1 MFCAFLWLIKKTMND
16 GITTWLIGIAA
27 GLIAGLAKTG
37 LPGCGILAVP
47 LVAMI
52 FPAKLSVGAL
62 LPLLIAG
69 DVCAVIFY
77 HSHAQ
82 WKKLLELFP
91 CVLGGIALGAL
102 VLWKIDSAQLKPLLG
117 VLILALLCL
126 EIARQR
132 CNWNDFPHR
141 PWFVILMGSLA
152 GFATTLGNVAGP
164 IMNIYFISKGFK
176 KNEFMGTA
184 AWYFLIFNCVKI
196 PIYAGLGMIN
206 PATLKF
212 DLFIIPVVLAGA
224 FVGRLLLGL
233 VPQRA
238 FNFIVLFLAAAA
250 AVRLLF

>member
-1 MFCAFLWLIKKTMND
+1 MTVWLL
-16 GITTWLIGIAA
+16 GITV

-47 LVAMI
+47 LIAMV

-62 LPLLIAG
+62 LPLLIVG
-69 DVCAVIFY
+69 DVCAVTFY
-77 HSHAQ
+77 HRHAQ

-91 CVLGGIALGAL
+91 CVLVGIALGAL
-102 VLWKIDSAQLKPLLG
+102 VLWKINSSQLKPLLG
-117 VLILALLCL
+117 GLILILLGL
-126 EIARQR
+126 ELARR
-132 CNWNDFPHR
+132 RFGWENFPHR

-176 KNEFMGTA
+176 KDEFMGTT

-206 PATLKF
+206 QTALEF
-212 DLFIIPVVLAGA
+212 DLFMIPAVLAGA
-224 FVGRLLLGL
+224 FAGRLLLGI

-238 FNFIVLFLAAAA
+238 FNFIILFLAAVAA
-250 AVRLLF
+250 IRLLF

>member
-1 MFCAFLWLIKKTMND
+1 MND
-16 GITTWLIGIAA
+16 GVTTWLVAIAA
-27 GLIAGLAKTG
+27 GLISGLAKTG

-47 LVAMI
+47 LMVMI

-62 LPLLIAG
+62 LPLLITA
-69 DVCAVIFY
+69 DICAVIFY

-91 CVLGGIALGAL
+91 CVLGGVALGAI

-117 VLILALLCL
+117 ALILILLVL
-126 EIARQR
+126 ELARQR
-132 CNWNDFPHR
+132 LASATRSGEAWVGWNNFPHR
-141 PWFVILMGSLA
+141 TWFVILMGSLA

-176 KNEFMGTA
+176 KAEFMGTA

-196 PIYAGLGMIN
+196 PIYAGLGLMN
-206 PATLKF
+206 QVTLKF
-212 DLFIIPVVLAGA
+212 DLFIIPTVLAGA
-224 FVGRLLLGL
+224 FIGRRLLGV

-238 FNFIVLFLAAAA
+238 FNFIVLFLAAVA

>member
-1 MFCAFLWLIKKTMND
+1 MND
-16 GITTWLIGIAA
+16 EITTWLLGITA
-27 GLIAGLAKTG
+27 GLIVGLAKTG

-62 LPLLIAG
+62 LPLLIVG
-69 DVCAVIFY
+69 DLCAVTFY
-77 HSHAQ
+77 HRHAQ

-91 CVLGGIALGAL
+91 CVLGGIAVGAF
-102 VLWKIDSAQLKPLLG
+102 VLWAIDSAQLKPLLG
-117 VLILALLCL
+117 ALILILLSL
-126 EIARQR
+126 ELARQR
-132 CNWNDFPHR
+132 CGWVEFPHKM
-141 PWFVILMGSLA
+141 WFVISMGSLA

-164 IMNIYFISKGFK
+164 IMNIYFISKGFQK
-176 KNEFMGTA
+176 AEFMGTT

-206 PATLKF
+206 PTTLKF
-212 DLFIIPVVLAGA
+212 DLFMIPAVLAGA
-224 FVGRLLLGL
+224 LIGRLLLGV

-238 FNFIVLFLAAAA
+238 FNFIVLFLAAVA

>member
-1 MFCAFLWLIKKTMND
+1 ML
-16 GITTWLIGIAA
+16 GIAV

-47 LVAMI
+47 LIAMI

-62 LPLLIAG
+62 LPLLIVA

-77 HSHAQ
+77 HRHAQ

-91 CVLGGIALGAL
+91 CVLGGIALGAF
-102 VLWKIDSAQLKPLLG
+102 VLWKIESTQLKPLLG
-117 VLILALLCL
+117 ALILALLAL
-126 EIARQR
+126 ELVRR
-132 CNWNDFPHR
+132 RFGWHNFPHR
-141 PWFVILMGSLA
+141 PWFVILMGNLA

-164 IMNIYFISKGFK
+164 VMNIYFISRGFK

-206 PATLKF
+206 QATLKF
-212 DLFIIPVVLAGA
+212 DLFMLPAVLAGA
-224 FVGRLLLGL
+224 LAGRLLLGV
-233 VPQRA
+233 VPQGA
-238 FNFIVLFLAAAA
+238 FNYVVLALAALA
-250 AVRLLF
+250 AVRLIL

>member
-1 MFCAFLWLIKKTMND
+1 MND
-16 GITTWLIGIAA
+16 GVTTWLLGIAA

-62 LPLLIAG
+62 LPLLIVG
-69 DVCAVIFY
+69 DVCAVTFY
-77 HSHAQ
+77 HRHAQ

-91 CVLGGIALGAL
+91 CVLGGIAVGAF

-117 VLILALLCL
+117 VLILILLGL
-126 EIARQR
+126 ELARQR
-132 CNWNDFPHR
+132 SRLGGASGEARVGWGDFTHR
-141 PWFVILMGSLA
+141 TWFVILMGSLA

-164 IMNIYFISKGFK
+164 IMNIYFLSKGFK
-176 KNEFMGTA
+176 KDEFMGTA

-206 PATLKF
+206 PTTLKF
-212 DLFIIPVVLAGA
+212 DLFIIPAVLSGA
-224 FVGRLLLGL
+224 LIGRLFLGV

-238 FNFIVLFLAAAA
+238 FNFIVLFLAAVA
-250 AVRLLF
+250 AVRLLL

>member
-1 MFCAFLWLIKKTMND
+1 MND
-16 GITTWLIGIAA
+16 GAITWFLGIAA

-62 LPLLIAG
+62 LPLLIVG
-69 DVCAVIFY
+69 DICAVTLY
-77 HSHAQ
+77 HRHAQ

-91 CVLGGIALGAL
+91 CVLGGIAVGAF

-117 VLILALLCL
+117 ALILVLLVL
-126 EIARQR
+126 ELARQR
-132 CNWNDFPHR
+132 FGWVEFPHKM
-141 PWFVILMGSLA
+141 WFVILMGSLA

-176 KNEFMGTA
+176 KAEFMGTA

-196 PIYAGLGMIN
+196 PIYAGLGMLN
-206 PATLKF
+206 QATLKF
-212 DLFIIPVVLAGA
+212 DLFIIPAVLAGA
-224 FVGRLLLGL
+224 LIGRLLLGI

-238 FNFIVLFLAAAA
+238 FNFIVLFLAAVA

>member
-1 MFCAFLWLIKKTMND
+1 MWL
-16 GITTWLIGIAA
+16 LGIAV

-47 LVAMI
+47 LMIMI

-62 LPLLIAG
+62 LPLLITA
-69 DVCAVIFY
+69 DICAVTFY
-77 HSHAQ
+77 HRHAQ

-91 CVLGGIALGAL
+91 CVLGGIAVGTF
-102 VLWKIDSAQLKPLLG
+102 VLWKIESAQLKPLLG
-117 VLILALLCL
+117 ALILALLCL
-126 EIARQR
+126 EITRQR
-132 CNWNDFPHR
+132 LGWNDFPHR

-164 IMNIYFISKGFK
+164 VMNIYFISKGFK
-176 KNEFMGTA
+176 KAEFMGTA
-184 AWYFLIFNCVKI
+184 SWYFLIFNCVKI

-206 PATLKF
+206 YTTLKF
-212 DLFIIPVVLAGA
+212 DLFMIPAVLAGA
-224 FVGRLLLGL
+224 FAGRLLLWV

-238 FNFIVLFLAAAA
+238 FNFIVLFLAAVA

>member
-1 MFCAFLWLIKKTMND
+1 MND
-16 GITTWLIGIAA
+16 GITIWVLGIMA

-69 DVCAVIFY
+69 DICAVTFY
-77 HSHAQ
+77 HRHAQ

-117 VLILALLCL
+117 GLILVLLCL
-126 EIARQR
+126 EIVRQR
-132 CNWNDFPHR
+132 FGWNDFPHR
-141 PWFVILMGSLA
+141 TWFVILMGSLA

-164 IMNIYFISKGFK
+164 IMNIYFISRGFK
-176 KNEFMGTA
+176 KDEFMGTA

-196 PIYAGLGMIN
+196 PIYAGLGMMN
-206 PATLKF
+206 QGTLKF
-212 DLFIIPVVLAGA
+212 DLFIVPAVLAGA
-224 FVGRLLLGL
+224 FIGRLLLGM
-233 VPQRA
+233 VPQRV
-238 FNFIVLFLAAAA
+238 FNFFVMSLAAIA